1 MSEGKP
7 FLEKGNLAEAATAA
21 SAAYAASSLHAAS
34 DAVCQRIKKG
44 RKSDRINGEEAIWQP
59 DSINVSVKI
68 WPLLR
73 SCAILAKGVIE
84 VNIQAIKSL

>member
-44 RKSDRINGEEAIWQP
+44 RKSDRING
-59 DSINVSVKI
+59 
-68 WPLLR
+68 
-73 SCAILAKGVIE
+73 
-84 VNIQAIKSL
+84 